1 MKSLTGLRALPKPQP
16 ALACQKL
23 IDRHFGS
30 VRLGKERCL
39 RPALECEITRSNYL
53 GNPVFSAIAVLCER
67 HRRAAFRDGYEVKLR
82 AA

>member
-1 MKSLTGLRALPKPQP
+1 MKSGIHAVALKSRS

-23 IDRHFGS
+23 IDRHYGS
-30 VRLGKERCL
+30 VKLGKEKCL
-39 RPALECEITRSNYL
+39 RPALECEITRANYL
-53 GNPVFSAIAVLCER
+53 GNPVFSAKAVLCER